1 MSRAGAHRLGGA
13 AFAIVIS
20 SALAVVAAHGGRANA
35 SQAVETLPY
44 DHIHLNVPDPAA
56 AYEWYMKNIGGT
68 VQDEAPNRI
77 MYGSTRFM
85 FLNSKDAQPS
95 MGGAVDHIGF
105 SFPDLDAKVKQLEAA
120 GVKIEGPVRDLPGI
134 FKIAFAVDPWGTRL
148 ELVQDPELLGL
159 HHVHMRAPNPEDT
172 FKWLLANFG
181 GERTPLKGKLDAI
194 KYAAPNFST
203 VWILVQ
209 KGEATPSRGRAIDH
223 IGWRVKDLNAKVAEL
238 KGKAVTIETEP
249 RPLPLPNKTTIYF
262 VYVSGPSGARIE
274 LVQR

>member
-1 MSRAGAHRLGGA
+1 VTSANVRLFIPA
-13 AFAIVIS
+13 AC
-20 SALAVVAAHGGRANA
+20 AVVTCLFSGGSTRVAAR
-35 SQAVETLPY
+35 QAVETLPY

-56 AYEWYMKNIGGT
+56 AFQWYMKHIGGT

-77 MYGSTRFM
+77 MYGTTRFM
-85 FLNSKDAQPS
+85 FLQSKEAQQPS
-95 MGGAVDHIGF
+95 MGGAVDHVGF
-105 SFPDLDAKVKQLEAA
+105 SFPDLDAKVKELEAA
-120 GVKIEGPVRDLPGI
+120 GVKLEGPVRDLPGI

-148 ELVQDPELLGL
+148 ELVQDPDLLGL
-159 HHVHMRAPNPEDT
+159 HHLHLRAPNPEDS

-181 GERTPLKGKLDAI
+181 GERTPLKGKIDGI

-238 KGKAVTIETEP
+238 KGKSVTMETEP

-262 VYVSGPSGARIE
+262 AYVAGPSGTRIE

>member
-1 MSRAGAHRLGGA
+1 MTRVSLRVSLAAVCAAIIGVWSVNGALDARTRSAG
-13 AFAIVIS
+13 
-20 SALAVVAAHGGRANA
+20 
-35 SQAVETLPY
+35 QPVENLPY
-44 DHIHLNVPDPAA
+44 DHIHLNVPDAA
-56 AYEWYMKNIGGT
+56 AAFQWYLKNIGGT

-77 MYGSTRFM
+77 MYGTTRFM
-85 FLNSKDAQPS
+85 FLQSKDAQPS

-105 SFPDLDAKVKQLEAA
+105 SFSDLDAKVKELEAA

-148 ELVQDPELLGL
+148 ELVQDSELLGL
-159 HHVHMRAPNPEDT
+159 HHIHMRAPNPEDT

-181 GERTPLKGKLDAI
+181 GERTPMKGKLDAI

-203 VWILVQ
+203 VWVLVQ
-209 KGEATPSRGRAIDH
+209 KGEAAPSRGRAIDH
-223 IGWRVKDLNAKVAEL
+223 IGWRVKDLNAKVTEL
-238 KGKAVTIETEP
+238 RGKAVTIETEP

-262 VYVSGPSGARIE
+262 SYVSGPSGARIE

>member
-1 MSRAGAHRLGGA
+1 MSMRISIAAASALLTSLWVAG
-13 AFAIVIS
+13 VSS
-20 SALAVVAAHGGRANA
+20 SARTATTG
-35 SQAVETLPY
+35 QVENLPY

-56 AYEWYMKNIGGT
+56 AFQWYMKHIGGT

-85 FLNSKDAQPS
+85 FLQSKDAQPS

-105 SFPDLDAKVKQLEAA
+105 SFPDLDAKVKELEAA
-120 GVKIEGPVRDLPGI
+120 GVKMEGPVRDLPGI

-148 ELVQDPELLGL
+148 ELVQDAELLGL
-159 HHVHMRAPNPEDT
+159 HHIHMRAPNPEDT

-181 GERTPLKGKLDAI
+181 GERTPLRGKLDAI

-203 VWILVQ
+203 VWVLVQ
-209 KGEATPSRGRAIDH
+209 KGEAAPSRGRAIDH

-238 KGKAVTIETEP
+238 KGKSVTIETEP
-249 RPLPLPNKTTIYF
+249 RPLSLANKTTIYF
-262 VYVSGPSGARIE
+262 SYVSGPSGARIE